1 MAKFDSKSFN
11 PQAFKYSVQ
20 RAPRTRLNEIRKS
33 RALTG
38 NSEIRAVFTSQN
50 GTGYARIAMRGLLD
64 GEAVNYDGETDIT
77 ATSTK
82 TFEQGVVVIGRAKA
96 WTERDF
102 SEDISG
108 VDFMDNVAQQV
119 AAYWEDID
127 QDTLLAILDGVFAM
141 SEGRS
146 GAFVKKH
153 TFEVAGNME
162 ATTLNSATTQ
172 ACGDRKK
179 SFSLVFMHS
188 NVATNLENL
197 NLLTALKY
205 TDKDGFTRDISLYT
219 WGSKLVVV
227 DDGMPATDGYFPADA
242 GTPGAIKVKDTG
254 ASGDSEIDK
263 EDATPYFGTDVLSEG
278 KYVVAGTRY
287 ITYVLGKGSIDYEDI
302 GARVPY
308 EMARDPKT
316 KGGLDTLYTRQ
327 RKVFAPRGISYEK
340 KHQKS
345 NSPTDA
351 ELRNGANWCVVHS
364 GEDRDEDRS
373 YVADKAI
380 PIARII
386 SRG

>member
-1 MAKFDSKSFN
+1 M
-11 PQAFKYSVQ
+11 
-20 RAPRTRLNEIRKS
+20 
-33 RALTG
+33 
-38 NSEIRAVFTSQN
+38 
-50 GTGYARIAMRGLLD
+50 
-64 GEAVNYDGETDIT
+64 
-77 ATSTK
+77 
-82 TFEQGVVVIGRAKA
+82 
-96 WTERDF
+96 
-102 SEDISG
+102 
-108 VDFMDNVAQQV
+108 
-119 AAYWEDID
+119 
-127 QDTLLAILDGVFAM
+127 
-141 SEGRS
+141 
-146 GAFVKKH
+146 
-153 TFEVAGNME
+153 
-162 ATTLNSATTQ
+162 
-172 ACGDRKK
+172 
-179 SFSLVFMHS
+179 
-188 NVATNLENL
+188 
-197 NLLTALKY
+197 
-205 TDKDGFTRDISLYT
+205 
-219 WGSKLVVV
+219 
-227 DDGMPATDGYFPADA
+227 
-242 GTPGAIKVKDTG
+242 KDTG

-287 ITYVLGKGSIDYEDI
+287 ITYVLGEGSIDYEDI